1 MFVVLALQHHLA
13 AHIAQQADAAADV
26 DDPQRKRHSEA
37 WSQRISDDAASLG
50 IASISPSFAIRTRP
64 PIVCRSVS
72 PGDPWHEHLIAPRAA
87 VAGASKM
94 NPKDCV

>member
-1 MFVVLALQHHLA
+1 MFVVLALQHLA

-26 DDPQRKRHSEA
+26 DDPQGKRHSEA
-37 WSQRISDDAASLG
+37 WSQRISDDAVSLG
-50 IASISPSFAIRTRP
+50 IASISPGFAIGTRP